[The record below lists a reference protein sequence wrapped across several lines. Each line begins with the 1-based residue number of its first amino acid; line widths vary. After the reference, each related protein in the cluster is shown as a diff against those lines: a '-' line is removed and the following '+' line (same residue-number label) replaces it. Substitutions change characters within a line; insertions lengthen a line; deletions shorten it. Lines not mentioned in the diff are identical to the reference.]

1 MILVNLLPT
10 VRLPGPGRGLRRGE
24 DELGRGAEALHR
36 QRGKPHPV
44 QLGGGAG
51 TDLYAMFDIVWN
63 GKYFTRERGLCPQVS
78 SVLRRRCS

>member
-1 MILVNLLPT
+1 MIFVNLLPT

-51 TDLYAMFDIVWN
+51 TDMYAMFDIVWN
-63 GKYFTRERGLCPQVS
+63 GKYFTRERGLCPQVPS
-78 SVLRRRCS
+78 LSRRRC